1 MYFRAF
7 WYYIVYKQRRA
18 HSARLPACVKT
29 SWTATIYTIIILTIA
44 IEKILRELRKLDQQS
59 SKDVQN
65 LSKNTHFCSVFD
77 QYRSTFIKCSIHNHH
92 FDDCNWK
99 DITWSGKK
107 RSKMWYF
114 CGVFVHVFTSIYTA
128 HPISL
133 RPPPPPY
140 NEAVRRRLQLKLKPM
155 KYNIIVSNREVS
167 IVIPFAA
174 KLRGK
179 IPRRSRQKT

>member
-1 MYFRAF
+1 MYKIWAKIHIFVVF
-7 WYYIVYKQRRA
+7 LINIEV
-18 HSARLPACVKT
+18 HSSNA
-29 SWTATIYTIIILTIA
+29 IYTIIILTIA
-44 IEKILRELRKLDQQS
+44 IENILRELRKLDL
-59 SKDVQN
+59 KTY
-65 LSKNTHFCSVFD
+65 KIWAKMHIFCSVFD

-179 IPRRSRQKT
+179 IPRRSRQKTA

>member
-1 MYFRAF
+1 MYLMAF
-7 WYYIVYKQRRA
+7 WYYVVYKQRRA

-44 IEKILRELRKLDQQS
+44 IEKILRELRKLDL
-59 SKDVQN
+59 KTY
-65 LSKNTHFCSVFD
+65 KIWAKIHIFCSVFD
-77 QYRSTFIKCSIHNHH
+77 QYRNTFIKCSIHNHH

-167 IVIPFAA
+167 IAIPFAA